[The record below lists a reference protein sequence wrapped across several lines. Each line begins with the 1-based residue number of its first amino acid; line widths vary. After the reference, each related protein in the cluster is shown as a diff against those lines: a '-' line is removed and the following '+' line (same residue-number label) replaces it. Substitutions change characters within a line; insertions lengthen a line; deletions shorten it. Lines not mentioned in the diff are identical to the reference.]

1 MCMYSA
7 DNGHLTD
14 FHLVHLGAFAYRG
27 ASLTIIEA
35 SAVLPNGRITPQDA
49 GLWTDSQIAPIKR
62 IADFLHSQN
71 QKLGIQLAHAG
82 RKASACAPWLVER
95 GKAVT
100 ATEDVGG
107 WPNNVMGASAIKWGE
122 GFANPR
128 EMTGQDIQDVING
141 FRDSAKR
148 ALEAGVD
155 VIEIHAAHG
164 YLLSSFLSPISNRRT
179 DNYGGSFENRIRLLL
194 EVIKAI
200 REVIPKG
207 MPLLVR
213 VSSTEW
219 MDKQVSESWDVE
231 STIRLAK
238 LLPALG
244 VDLLDVSSGGN
255 NEKQAMT
262 PYNDFQIGIAGRIR
276 EELHESGIKDL
287 LIGAVG
293 MITEAEAA
301 KAIVE
306 NGNAGKKDETVE
318 IEDEQGARAK
328 ADIVL
333 VARQFLREPEWV
345 LRVAYR
351 LGVKVQW
358 PQQYHRGHFVRGSRI

>member
-1 MCMYSA
+1 
-7 DNGHLTD
+7 
-14 FHLVHLGAFAYRG
+14 
-27 ASLTIIEA
+27 
-35 SAVLPNGRITPQDA
+35 
-49 GLWTDSQIAPIKR
+49 
-62 IADFLHSQN
+62 
-71 QKLGIQLAHAG
+71 
-82 RKASACAPWLVER
+82 
-95 GKAVT
+95 
-100 ATEDVGG
+100 
-107 WPNNVMGASAIKWGE
+107 MGASAIKWGE
-122 GFANPR
+122 GYADPR
-128 EMTGQDIQDVING
+128 EMTKQDIEDAVNG

-148 ALEAGVD
+148 AVEAGVD
-155 VIEIHAAHG
+155 VIEIHGAHG
-164 YLLSSFLSPISNRRT
+164 YLISSFLSPISNRRT
-179 DNYGGSFENRIRLLL
+179 DDYGGSFENRIRLL
-194 EVIKAI
+194 VDVVKIV

-219 MDKQVSESWDVE
+219 MEESGEPDSWKVE
-231 STIRLAK
+231 DTIRLAK

-255 NEKQAMT
+255 NEKQRIT
-262 PYNDFQIGIAGRIR
+262 PYNNFQVGIAGQIR
-276 EELHESGIKDL
+276 SALYSSGITSL

-306 NGNAGKKDETVE
+306 NGKSVEGEKEGTDGKVEGTEGAGRVVE

-345 LRVAYR
+345 LKVAYR

-358 PQQYHRGHFVRGSRI
+358 PQQYGRAQFVKGSTI